1 MLKMLV
7 RKVYKTIRKKV
18 ERIRKNF
25 IRKFKVKSI
34 IKDLDTK
41 APRRVIKRHGIR
53 FDVKE
58 IDAIV
63 CGSQAALT
71 VSEVAAVYATSKPN
85 VYVIGVD
92 KTFKKLSSRTKR
104 FVLEHEMAHITY
116 GLNNP
121 KGKLSIET
129 QVDMIAAYNMKMT
142 TKQLRKCL
150 REIKDKSRYL
160 SSKKIM
166 IKRLKNIR

>member
-7 RKVYKTIRKKV
+7 RKVYRTMRRKV

-25 IRKFKVKSI
+25 LIKFKVKSI
-34 IKDLDTK
+34 QRDLDTK
-41 APRRVIKRHGIR
+41 TPRRVINKHGIR

-92 KTFKKLSSRTKR
+92 KTYKKLTSRTKR
-104 FVLEHEMAHITY
+104 FVLEHEMAHVIH

-129 QVDMIAAYNMKMT
+129 QVDMIAAYNMRMT

-160 SSKKIM
+160 SSKRIM
-166 IKRLKNIR
+166 IKRLRNIR